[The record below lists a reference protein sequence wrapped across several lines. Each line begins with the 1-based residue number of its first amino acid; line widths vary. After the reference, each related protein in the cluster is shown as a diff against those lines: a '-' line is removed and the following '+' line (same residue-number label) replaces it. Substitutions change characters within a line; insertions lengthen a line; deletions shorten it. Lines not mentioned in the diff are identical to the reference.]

1 MKDEEQPVLDAD
13 GCRTEHI
20 TFYKNWYL
28 LAQNRDTREKKLALL
43 EAILDYAFTGK
54 TPDYEYKDDG
64 GAGGK
69 KMTGRSFA
77 ARDGFLAAQPVID
90 RQLENAEWG
99 RRKKAKRIAE
109 DGLDIEEPPA
119 QKPAPSKRRKTAKK
133 QSADDGRAE
142 QPEEGDAEQK
152 PDPADAPKQ
161 PEPQKPAAAPTPPTA
176 PVDPNVEVEADGTRI
191 VHIGNPNTQ
200 HCTVYKQNGVKYI
213 IHEDDGGEHKAF
225 DIPKELVVLKGRQ
238 MGIPDDY
245 IEQWYRD
252 MHQTGWTYMRGKE
265 TVHVKMGN
273 FVSILKSFW
282 RVEQKDRQDS
292 ATNTTVFRQ
301 NGYKNDKN
309 GVETI

>member
-1 MKDEEQPVLDAD
+1 MTDEEKPVLDAD

-54 TPDYEYKDDG
+54 KPDYEYKDDG
-64 GAGGK
+64 SAGAK

-77 ARDGFLAAQPVID
+77 ARDGFLAVQPVID

-99 RRKKAKRIAE
+99 RRKKAKRTADEVLGE
-109 DGLDIEEPPA
+109 DA
-119 QKPAPSKRRKTAKK
+119 QTEKPATTKRRKSAKK
-133 QSADDGRAE
+133 HDEDGRAAPE
-142 QPEEGDAEQK
+142 QPEEDGNALAKKKDAPES
-152 PDPADAPKQ
+152 PAVPAAPPPPAD
-161 PEPQKPAAAPTPPTA
+161 
-176 PVDPNVEVEADGTRI
+176 PNIEVEADGSKV
-191 VHIGNPNTQ
+191 VHIGNPNSQ
-200 HCTVYKQNGVKYI
+200 HCTVVRQNGVKYI
-213 IHEDDGGEHKAF
+213 IHEDDGGEHKAC

-245 IEQWYRD
+245 IERWYRD
-252 MHQTGWTYMRGKE
+252 MQQTGWTYMRGKE

-273 FVSILKSFW
+273 FVSIMKSFW

-301 NGYKNDKN
+301 DGYKNDKN